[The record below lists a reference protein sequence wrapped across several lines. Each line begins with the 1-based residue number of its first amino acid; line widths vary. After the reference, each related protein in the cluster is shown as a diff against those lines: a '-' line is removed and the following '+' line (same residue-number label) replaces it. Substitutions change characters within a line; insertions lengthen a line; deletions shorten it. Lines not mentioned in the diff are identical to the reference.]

1 MRPRGTPLACLISF
15 LLITW
20 CLLTA
25 FPPFCSAQ
33 ALRKATFVPQ
43 WLPQAQFAGYYVA
56 KEKGIYRKF
65 GIDLTI
71 LPGGPDRP
79 PFEMLA
85 REQADFTTMFLA
97 TGIQRRAAKEGVVNI
112 GQIMRRS
119 GYVLVA
125 RKASRIE
132 SPKDMEGKKVS
143 LWEDFRWQPLAFF
156 RTFNIRPRLV
166 TQGSTVNLFLR
177 GGVDVV
183 SAMWYNEYHTIINSG
198 LDENELTLFF
208 LDRYGLNFPE
218 DGIYCREETIR
229 KNRALCRD
237 FLRATIEGWQ
247 YAFAHPDE
255 ALDIVMRYI
264 DEARGGSNRV
274 HQKWMLER
282 MRDLIL
288 PPGNKVPM
296 GLLTEAE
303 FQGVARALAQGGLIT
318 AIPPYRE
325 FYVDLTREQ

>member
-1 MRPRGTPLACLISF
+1 MTGLITF
-15 LLITW
+15 LLIAW
-20 CLLTA
+20 CLLGA
-25 FPPFCSAQ
+25 FPAALRGQ
-33 ALRKATFVPQ
+33 ELRKAVFVPQ
-43 WLPQAQFAGYYVA
+43 WLPQAQFAGFYVA

-79 PFEMLA
+79 PSEMLA
-85 REQADFTTMFLA
+85 REKADFTTMFLA
-97 TGIQRRAAKEGVVNI
+97 TAIQRRAAGERVVNI

-132 SPKDMEGKKVS
+132 SPADMEGKKVS

-156 RTFNIRPRLV
+156 RKFNVRPRFV

-198 LDENELTLFF
+198 FDENELTLFF
-208 LDRYGLNFPE
+208 LDRYGLHFPE
-218 DGIYCREETIR
+218 DGIYCREETVR
-229 KNRALCRD
+229 KHRGLCRD
-237 FLRATIEGWQ
+237 FLKATVEGWH
-247 YAFAHPDE
+247 YAFSHPEE

-264 DEARGGSNRV
+264 DEAKAGSNRV
-274 HQKWMLER
+274 HQKWMLDR

-288 PPGNKVPM
+288 PPGVGVPM

-303 FQGVARALAQGGLIT
+303 FLGVARALARGGLIG
-318 AIPPYRE
+318 AIPSFRDFYADLSRE
-325 FYVDLTREQ
+325 